1 MTVQRNLSQ
10 FCMSGQTHP
19 FMAPIAYGLRTLRLP
34 RLKKW
39 RIKWG
44 EQGLKQMELK
54 KEKGRSQ
61 GALKLFCPKTN
72 FPF

>member
-1 MTVQRNLSQ
+1 
-10 FCMSGQTHP
+10 
-19 FMAPIAYGLRTLRLP
+19 MAPIAYGLRTLRLP

-44 EQGLKQMELK
+44 EEGLKQMEVK

-61 GALKLFCPKTN
+61 GALKLFGPKTN

>member
-1 MTVQRNLSQ
+1 
-10 FCMSGQTHP
+10 
-19 FMAPIAYGLRTLRLP
+19 MAPIAYWLRTLRLP

-44 EQGLKQMELK
+44 EEGLKQMEVK

-61 GALKLFCPKTN
+61 GALKLFGPKTN